1 FHQGDWNPCTV
12 GMHNTS
18 SRRRPPVGETMRLG
32 LLLTSATLGLLAGVV
47 PVGASELDDLRAQIQ
62 ALQDRL
68 SAMESRE
75 QRRTA
80 PAAAVEAGSKPKSWK
95 LPGTQTSMNIGG
107 FTILQFDYDMNGIS
121 AYAPGSAP
129 VDSSAAANRQGNVN

>member
-1 FHQGDWNPCTV
+1 GRSSILSLASP
-12 GMHNTS
+12 GMRGHS
-18 SRRRPPVGETMRLG
+18 PGKYRQDLGETMRLG

-68 SAMESRE
+68 SAMEARE
-75 QRRTA
+75 HRRTA

-107 FTILQFDYDMNGIS
+107 FTILQFDYDMN
-121 AYAPGSAP
+121 
-129 VDSSAAANRQGNVN
+129 